1 MRMIVC
7 MVAIGFLS
15 VAVAQTVREI
25 TVDPQSGR
33 AIGAKEMSPDELR
46 GHIDKKTKLLIVDVR
61 DPEEFEKETIKNAV
75 NIPIGRLEARLKD
88 IPRDTMLVFT

>member
-1 MRMIVC
+1 MRIFTF

-15 VAVAQTVREI
+15 VAFAQTVREI

-46 GHIDKKTKLLIVDVR
+46 SHIDKKTKLLIVDVR

-75 NIPIGRLEARLKD
+75 NIPIGQLEAKLKE